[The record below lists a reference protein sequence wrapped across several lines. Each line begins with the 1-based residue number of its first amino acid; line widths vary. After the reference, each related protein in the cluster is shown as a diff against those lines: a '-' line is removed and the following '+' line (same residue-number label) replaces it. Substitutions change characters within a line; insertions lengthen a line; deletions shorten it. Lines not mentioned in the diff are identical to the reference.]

1 MQGPVATTSSGP
13 SCSFRS
19 ESRRIR
25 PEPTSAALSPATRP
39 CTCSAASSISLT
51 RRMSRCIERSRFF
64 ENGLDEHR
72 VQGDASHQTVGEE
85 LDLPSPNTGRSA

>member
-1 MQGPVATTSSGP
+1 M
-13 SCSFRS
+13 
-19 ESRRIR
+19 SRVELLHRHGANPILTAEQW
-25 PEPTSAALSPATRP
+25 PYTVNAVLNPA
-39 CTCSAASSISLT
+39 AASVDGGTVLLARVEDRRGISHLT
-51 RRMSRCIERSRFF
+51 VARS

>member
-1 MQGPVATTSSGP
+1 
-13 SCSFRS
+13 
-19 ESRRIR
+19 
-25 PEPTSAALSPATRP
+25 
-39 CTCSAASSISLT
+39 
-51 RRMSRCIERSRFF
+51 MSRCIERSRFF